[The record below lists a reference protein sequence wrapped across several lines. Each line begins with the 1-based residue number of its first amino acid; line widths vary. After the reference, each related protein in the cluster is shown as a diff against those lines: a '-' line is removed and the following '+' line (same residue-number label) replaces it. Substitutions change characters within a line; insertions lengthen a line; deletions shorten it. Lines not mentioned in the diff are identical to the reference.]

1 MSHKKAKEIRRLE
14 RMKAWKINLKEYN
27 FTGRVRD
34 EGGNIVTRTLPY
46 DVKESLAL
54 ILFNQDLKLSIDE
67 SFRSKDLADK
77 IRASENGSII
87 VDSAE
92 MAKIKQAYNI
102 VKGPGEHE
110 LEFFRRIKDAEEV
123 EMEEVKEKKAK

>member
-14 RMKAWKINLKEYN
+14 RMKAWRINLKEYD

-34 EGGNIVTRTLPY
+34 ESGNIVTLTLPY

-54 ILFNQDLKLSIDE
+54 ILFNSELKLSIDE

-77 IRASENGSII
+77 IRASENGNII

-92 MAKIKQAYNI
+92 MAKIKSAYNI

-123 EMEEVKEKKAK
+123 EMEEAKDKKAK

>member
-34 EGGNIVTRTLPY
+34 ESGNIVTRTLPY

-54 ILFNQDLKLSIDE
+54 ILFNSELKLSIDE